1 MEGASKKRKICH
13 HDPEEEEEEND
24 DEQKIEKFFA
34 LIKNIRE
41 ARFRLMNG
49 SDVMEA
55 VENKKK
61 KKKVEGENKQVEVWK
76 PSFEREDFMED
87 EAHQLKTV
95 VGSSPRQEGSKKE
108 EDEEELDLGLSL

>member
-1 MEGASKKRKICH
+1 MEGASKKRKIF
-13 HDPEEEEEEND
+13 HDNPEEEEDDD

-49 SDVMEA
+49 SDVMEG
-55 VENKKK
+55 VESKRK
-61 KKKVEGENKQVEVWK
+61 KKKVEEENKQVEVWK

-87 EAHQLKTV
+87 EAQLKTV

-108 EDEEELDLGLSL
+108 EDKEELDLGLSL

>member
-1 MEGASKKRKICH
+1 MEDASKKRKICPD
-13 HDPEEEEEEND
+13 DPEEEEDDD

-49 SDVMEA
+49 SDVMEG
-55 VENKKK
+55 VENKRK
-61 KKKVEGENKQVEVWK
+61 KKKVEEENKQVEVWK
-76 PSFEREDFMED
+76 LSFEREDFMED
-87 EAHQLKTV
+87 EAQLKTV

-108 EDEEELDLGLSL
+108 EDKEELDLGLSL